1 MRYTARVI
9 RHTSAETLLQL
20 RKEPAPASCAHCGMC
35 TREEAPSHGG
45 SIRAYVSR
53 NPDLSPGQCVLVDA
67 RIPSDA
73 LIAGLLFGL
82 PLVCMLIVVFLCV
95 VFLPQRES
103 FAVAGSVAGLVLG
116 YALGVMLHSLVPAF
130 KVRIDSVTRPHAS
143 PASAHTITDT
153 PRTVKE

>member
-1 MRYTARVI
+1 MCARDG
-9 RHTSAETLLQL
+9 Q
-20 RKEPAPASCAHCGMC
+20 P
-35 TREEAPSHGG
+35 PSGG
-45 SIRAYVSR
+45 SIRTRVHTDL
-53 NPDLSPGQCVLVDA
+53 DLSPGECVLVDA

-95 VFLPQRES
+95 FFLPQRES
-103 FAVAGSVAGLVLG
+103 LAVAGSVAGLALG

-130 KVRIDSVTRPHAS
+130 KVRIDSITRPHAS
-143 PASAHTITDT
+143 PASAHTITDS